1 MQIVKI
7 LFIFFVIT
15 TSFKFSFTQ
24 DYGYGVGLNFS
35 PWEIDNSSVTIKISK
50 NKLLKKIVEHFCGKD
65 FVDDSAN
72 FEKSELQKMFYED
85 IEKISRLGFGNR
97 EIIRLILIRQKVP
110 LTTKS
115 LIPIAQ
121 LCIKKGSVKSVA
133 EQFGLNYEKDI
144 WLDSNNIYNKIIIEE

>member
-1 MQIVKI
+1 M
-7 LFIFFVIT
+7 
-15 TSFKFSFTQ
+15 
-24 DYGYGVGLNFS
+24 
-35 PWEIDNSSVTIKISK
+35 
-50 NKLLKKIVEHFCGKD
+50 EHFYGKD

-72 FEKSELQKMFYED
+72 FEKSKLQKMFYED

-97 EIIRLILIRQKVP
+97 EIIRLILIQQKVP

-121 LCIKKGSVKSVA
+121 LCIKKGSIKSVA